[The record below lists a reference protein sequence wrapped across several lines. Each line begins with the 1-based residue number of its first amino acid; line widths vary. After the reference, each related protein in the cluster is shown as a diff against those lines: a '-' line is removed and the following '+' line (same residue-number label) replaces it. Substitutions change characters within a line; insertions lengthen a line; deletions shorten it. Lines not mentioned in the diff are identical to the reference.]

1 MNIKVHE
8 SKKMESVNTDIID
21 SDKAK
26 FNFDLAKENILKLS
40 DFVNKIHGT
49 DIPLKL
55 DRGSIGSGGYGY
67 IVFMTRPF
75 GIEIKFNT
83 IGNTDGFIYSKDENE
98 RWKINSAEDF
108 TDSLAEEIKAYN
120 ESH

>member
-21 SDKAK
+21 GDKAK

-55 DRGSIGSGGYGY
+55 DRGSIGSDGYGY
-67 IVFMTRPF
+67 NVFMTRPF

-83 IGNTDGFIYSKDENE
+83 IGKTDGYIYSKDGDE